1 MFFPLVDEKNNAKL
15 PTSEAH
21 VLFIQANFHWGPQ
34 QWTEDTNL
42 GTFLSEIFSHRMRAL
57 AETVSSCCRIKQHS
71 LEFPL
76 WLSLDHTVLIE
87 KKILLASQA
96 TNRSYSPLENYNSIT
111 YQTQY
116 SSWSMMHCS
125 HLSGIRILTLG
136 SISIP
141 QFSTNAC
148 HCYPTTIPLNG

>member
-1 MFFPLVDEKNNAKL
+1 MKKIMPSCQLQKCTFFLSKQISTGGHSSGQKT
-15 PTSEAH
+15 PT
-21 VLFIQANFHWGPQ
+21 F
-34 QWTEDTNL
+34 

-125 HLSGIRILTLG
+125 HLSGICILTLG